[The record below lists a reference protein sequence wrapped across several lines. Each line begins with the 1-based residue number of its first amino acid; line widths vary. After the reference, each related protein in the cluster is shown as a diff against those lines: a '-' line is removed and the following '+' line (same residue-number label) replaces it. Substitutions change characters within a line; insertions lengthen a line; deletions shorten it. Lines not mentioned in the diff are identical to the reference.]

1 MVAGAVVA
9 LVAAVAVG
17 GWMWL
22 RPRGNEG
29 AAVSAAPAAA
39 QAKPLTEAQ
48 QLVAKARRILDEGDE
63 LNRETYVLAEEL
75 LRKAEAIDVT
85 EGSAWGLHVRLS
97 TYLHVMGLDRSPARL
112 EAMQSHADRALKLAP
127 DSVEAQIASA
137 QAQMVIRQDLGGA
150 QARLQALAARY
161 PRDARILRELAWL
174 FRYDDKLDEALA
186 VLARAREIAPTDKPL
201 VCDVVNCLILSGR
214 FAEADGLV
222 TQAMTAQPV
231 ARMLAFDV
239 WLKLYWNGDLAG
251 VPASLQR
258 WPAWFLREDR
268 GAGLAAM
275 AWQWRGDAEQALTAL
290 GRLPRDYV
298 RDYWF
303 TGPRAV
309 LSAWAHE
316 RAGHAEAAR
325 ADWQIVVQHADRELA
340 AAPDDPAALHW
351 KAWALARLGD
361 TATAERMLRL
371 LEERRVARGSIE
383 GLPQLVGGFTG
394 LALMVGQKDRA
405 LDLLTR
411 MCAAPVKETRGI
423 NRAALRNNPHFEPL
437 RSDPRFQA
445 LVAAA
450 PAPELPPVSAAPA
463 AAHGKAVAVSD
474 EKTLLVLPLENQSP
488 DPSNTFFTDGLHA
501 EVIETLARVSDLKV
515 VSRDSALTLKG
526 SAASLQEKA
535 QRFGAGHVLSGSVRR
550 AEGQVRVLLTLRRA
564 NDEEVVWQ
572 MPRPT
577 RSVNDALTLQSEIA
591 EEVARALQAR
601 YDAGRHAGA
610 RFLSTNPTAYDL
622 YLKAFS
628 FYNGNASNPPRMRE
642 CLTMLEEA
650 LRLDAQFMPAA
661 RLAGRIATRLFIV
674 LDEPRD
680 KAAAAAQAKKWS
692 ELASQLMPGGA
703 GDAALAFYL
712 NSVEGDEQRALRAAE
727 NAIRALPRD
736 VEGYHFAALAL
747 RSLGRLEEA
756 AERWAQAEA
765 LDVGGV
771 PSFANH
777 IATLAALRRREAA
790 EIVMAEFERV
800 KPLTHNWA
808 SNEAGLRAGRF
819 SLDGTLPTTDGDF
832 FSELERARWL
842 WRQRKFEELRVLSEA
857 QLAKGTKGATRFDW
871 LRHKADALVRSN
883 RPDEARAAA
892 REALALAE
900 ELQRGPRFGRAMDNG
915 RLAIALAH
923 LGRSDEAL
931 AKARAQVAEVP
942 AASVGRKWT
951 RQIEEAEIL
960 AFVGRKAEC
969 VALLRELLRVPS
981 GLTVPMLKVDP
992 AWDNVREEPAFQ
1004 ALLADPKNSAPL

>member
-1 MVAGAVVA
+1 MAGAVVA

-48 QLVAKARRILDEGDE
+48 QQVAKARRILDEGDE

-450 PAPELPPVSAAPA
+450 PAPEETKAA
-463 AAHGKAVAVSD
+463 GGAVTKGMVPTPD
-474 EKTLLVLPLENQSP
+474 EKSLLVLPLENLSP
-488 DPSNTFFTDGLHA
+488 DPENAFFTEGMHA
-501 EVIETLARVSDLKV
+501 EIIATLQRTTELRVIG
-515 VSRDSALTLKG
+515 RDSALAFKRGAGTV
-526 SAASLQEKA
+526 AEFA
-535 QRFGAGHVLSGSVRR
+535 QRVGAANVLSGSVRR
-550 AEGQVRVLLTLRRA
+550 AGTKVRILLELRRA
-564 NDEEVVWQ
+564 RDDASLWSL
-572 MPRPT
+572 PRPE
-577 RSVNDALTLQSEIA
+577 RELTDIWAVQSEIA
-591 EEVARALQAR
+591 EQIAGVLQAR
-601 YDAGRHAGA
+601 VAVGTFVLA
-610 RFLSTNPTAYDL
+610 RYTTKIPEAYDHFVRAFAHFRSADRNAGTGL
-622 YLKAFS
+622 SAYLAAIE
-628 FYNGNASNPPRMRE
+628 NAER
-642 CLTMLEEA
+642 A
-650 LRLDAQFMPAA
+650 LALDPDF
-661 RLAGRIATRLFIV
+661 
-674 LDEPRD
+674 
-680 KAAAAAQAKKWS
+680 AAAAAL
-692 ELASQLMPGGA
+692 LANAHQLACRGEQEPVARWRHAGESKRWAEAAARMVPGGA
-703 GDAALAFYL
+703 GDHGLASHFGQLERDYARGL
-712 NSVEGDEQRALRAAE
+712 MYAQNVA
-727 NAIRALPRD
+727 RALPNESNAYNYIGIFNAYLERHEESLAAYRQAIRLDPISPIYWRNYLLSLVALRRADAFREEHARD
-736 VEGYHFAALAL
+736 RAATIGDDSPQWKFALTGELPVIAEAWSPAVRITWEWRARRFAEVVSLADAELKRSETKDLDRLIFLRYRCDSLQRLGRKEEAKESAAELMTLARKLSGIREVGPSQKDGWLAHALA
-747 RSLGRLEEA
+747 RLGQTEEA
-756 AERWAQAEA
+756 ANAARRYVEVVRTGAPGLIYERE
-765 LDVGGV
+765 
-771 PSFANH
+771 
-777 IATLAALRRREAA
+777 RE
-790 EIVMAEFERV
+790 MAELHAYLNR
-800 KPLTHNWA
+800 P
-808 SNEAGLRAGRF
+808 R
-819 SLDGTLPTTDGDF
+819 DCI
-832 FSELERARWL
+832 EL
-842 WRQRKFEELRVLSEA
+842 
-857 QLAKGTKGATRFDW
+857 LAK
-871 LRHKADALVRSN
+871 
-883 RPDEARAAA
+883 
-892 REALALAE
+892 
-900 ELQRGPRFGRAMDNG
+900 
-915 RLAIALAH
+915 
-923 LGRSDEAL
+923 
-931 AKARAQVAEVP
+931 
-942 AASVGRKWT
+942 
-951 RQIEEAEIL
+951 
-960 AFVGRKAEC
+960 
-969 VALLRELLRVPS
+969 LLRVPS
-981 GLTVPMLKVDP
+981 RLSVPMLKVDP